1 MSRDVLI
8 PIAFVG
14 VVVLR
19 LTMLLFFVP
28 QRRGHNGRA
37 RGGPSSARASD
48 SSPRPAEPRT
58 VVRRLEIVRRHGHTE
73 EVIPRVAGSSAAD
86 DARAR
91 PPDGPN
97 RR

>member
-28 QRRGHNGRA
+28 
-37 RGGPSSARASD
+37 
-48 SSPRPAEPRT
+48 EPRT
-58 VVRRLEIVRRHGHTE
+58 LVRRLEIVRRHGPTE

-86 DARAR
+86 GARAR